1 MWSMQSLQISE
12 VRKVNGLETNKQE
25 QQKKQ
30 NFLLQTAQN
39 RGQKYVNSEFK
50 NRGLLFFQLAF
61 LM

>member
-25 QQKKQ
+25 QQKNQ

-39 RGQKYVNSEFK
+39 RSQKYVNSEFK
-50 NRGLLFFQLAF
+50 NRGFLFFQLAF

>member
-25 QQKKQ
+25 QQKNQ

-39 RGQKYVNSEFK
+39 RSQKKCKLGV
-50 NRGLLFFQLAF
+50 
-61 LM
+61 